1 MGQCKERTTFPLTP
15 FRFACRHAAE
25 LGHAGLPL
33 DRLFL
38 VPLELREAVGEVGE
52 KPLQVGGTSCKGE
65 GWGAQGRVI
74 KRLTFPAGSV
84 LGNA

>member
-1 MGQCKERTTFPLTP
+1 MGRKEMTRPPLTP
-15 FRFACRHAAE
+15 FPLACRHAAE

-33 DRLFL
+33 DQLFL
-38 VPLELREAVGEVGE
+38 VPLELREAVGVVGE
-52 KPLQVGGTSCKGE
+52 KPLQVGGTSRTGE

-74 KRLTFPAGSV
+74 KRLTFPTGSV